1 MIDYRRS
8 TSNGALLVRARHPRA
23 GAREGDVA
31 MIKGGCLCG
40 GVRFEIDEARLL
52 TYCHCSNCRKL
63 SGAHVASYVHVDAD
77 KFRLVAGEDLIQTF
91 QSAPGSFRNFCRVC
105 SSTVPGKAAYLTT
118 VSVPAGL
125 LDDDPGVRPK
135 LHVFVRSKVP
145 WIEIDDGLP
154 QHETWVPGY
163 GPQTQTWS
171 LTEGASRIVRD

>member
-1 MIDYRRS
+1 MW
-8 TSNGALLVRARHPRA
+8 ARHPRA

-163 GPQTQTWS
+163 GPRTQT
-171 LTEGASRIVRD
+171 

>member
-1 MIDYRRS
+1 
-8 TSNGALLVRARHPRA
+8 
-23 GAREGDVA
+23 
-31 MIKGGCLCG
+31 MIKGSCLCG
-40 GVRFEIDEARLL
+40 GVRFEFDEARSL

-63 SGAHVASYVHVDAD
+63 SGAHVASYVHVDAG
-77 KFRLVAGEDLIQTF
+77 KFRLVAGEDLIQSF
-91 QSAPGSFRNFCRVC
+91 ESAPGSFRKFWCVQRVC

-145 WIEIDDGLP
+145 WVEIEDGLP

-163 GPQTQTWS
+163 SPQ
-171 LTEGASRIVRD
+171 SRA